1 MISGT
6 RKPKR
11 DLAFPLVLLGISLFA
26 FLAAFKIQ
34 TLATAANHDP
44 GPRAFP
50 WLIAGVLAAG
60 GLLELITAFLPHP
73 PAAPHSPSDSSH
85 LESAP
90 DIRTA
95 AILLG
100 AMIFYFVAI
109 PWFGFFTCTLI
120 FSVAMMKLLGTG
132 WKLSLAASSSIVL
145 VVYILF
151 VQLFKV
157 QLPSGAIGFLS

>member
-11 DLAFPLVLLGISLFA
+11 DLAFALVLLGISLFA

-60 GLLELITAFLPHP
+60 GLFELITAFLPHP
-73 PAAPHSPSDSSH
+73 PAAPPA
-85 LESAP
+85 LQQP
-90 DIRTA
+90 F
-95 AILLG
+95 AIHAVPRHRRG
-100 AMIFYFVAI
+100 
-109 PWFGFFTCTLI
+109 
-120 FSVAMMKLLGTG
+120 
-132 WKLSLAASSSIVL
+132 
-145 VVYILF
+145 
-151 VQLFKV
+151 
-157 QLPSGAIGFLS
+157 